1 MKIKYLCNHINA
13 LGGKVMEINIIPKFL
28 DSALTPVA
36 KEAGERLADIVSLLF
51 TPVVKAKAK
60 RDKNIELFL
69 SNLM

>member
-1 MKIKYLCNHINA
+1 
-13 LGGKVMEINIIPKFL
+13 MEINIIPKFL